1 MECSPPWNPWKEYW
15 RRLSCPPPGY
25 HPDSGITPRSPVL
38 QADSLPPEPP
48 VQRSIYKCEQR
59 FVISIDFQILP
70 IRGNFLHSSLL
81 FPSQK
86 QNPFP
91 LPFWLLQ
98 EPSHSIQALLNYTQ
112 SGHPLAV
119 ILDWQHPWQ
128 CSRDPR

>member
-15 RRLSCPPPGY
+15 SRLSCPPPGY

-70 IRGNFLHSSLL
+70 YSGKFPPLL
-81 FPSQK
+81 S
-86 QNPFP
+86 P
-91 LPFWLLQ
+91 LPFSKAKPLPPPILALTGTFSLHSGFAKLHT
-98 EPSHSIQALLNYTQ
+98 ERSPSGSHL
-112 SGHPLAV
+112 GLAAS
-119 ILDWQHPWQ
+119 LAMQP
-128 CSRDPR
+128 